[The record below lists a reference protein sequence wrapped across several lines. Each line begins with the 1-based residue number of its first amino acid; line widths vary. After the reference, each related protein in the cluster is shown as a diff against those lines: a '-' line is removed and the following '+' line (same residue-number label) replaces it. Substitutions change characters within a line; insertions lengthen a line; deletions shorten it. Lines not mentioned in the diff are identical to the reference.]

1 MTSDLDDTEMI
12 SELEDREVE
21 LNHAEQKK
29 KKELK
34 KNEDSLKDF
43 WNNIKYINIWIVWVP
58 EQQEKERCGE
68 SV

>member
-34 KNEDSLKDF
+34 KNADSLKDF
-43 WNNIKYINIWIVWVP
+43 WNNIKYINMNILIY
-58 EQQEKERCGE
+58 
-68 SV
+68 SIIILNL